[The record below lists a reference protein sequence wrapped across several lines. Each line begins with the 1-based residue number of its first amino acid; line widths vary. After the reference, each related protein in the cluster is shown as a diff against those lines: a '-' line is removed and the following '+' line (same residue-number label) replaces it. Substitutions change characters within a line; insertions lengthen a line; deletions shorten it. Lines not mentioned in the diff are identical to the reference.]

1 MNSNIIVNDV
11 INELCNKFNIAANEL
26 VPRIQSYKM
35 ATSLFGAVVSCIII
49 FIICAWCIFLYKKN
63 DNDDAYIYGC
73 ILLNIIPAIFVIFS
87 CYDYITW
94 KYAPEMK
101 TIEYIANLIRQ

>member
-26 VPRIQSYKM
+26 VPRLQSYKM
-35 ATSLFGAVVSCIII
+35 ATSLFGVVVCCIII
-49 FIICAWCIFLYKKN
+49 FIVCVFFIFQYKKHN
-63 DNDDAYIYGC
+63 NDDDYIYGC
-73 ILLNIIPAIFVIFS
+73 IIFNIIPFTFVIVN
-87 CYDYITW
+87 CYNYITW

-101 TIEYIANLIRQ
+101 TIEYIANLIKQ

>member
-35 ATSLFGAVVSCIII
+35 ATSLFGVIVSCIII
-49 FIICAWCIFLYKKN
+49 FVICVWCIFLYKKYNEN
-63 DNDDAYIYGC
+63 DYIYRC
-73 ILLNIIPAIFVIFS
+73 IFLNIIPIIFMIVDGS
-87 CYDYITW
+87 NYIAW
-94 KYAPEMK
+94 KYMPEMK
-101 TIEYIANLIRQ
+101 TIEYIVNLIRQ